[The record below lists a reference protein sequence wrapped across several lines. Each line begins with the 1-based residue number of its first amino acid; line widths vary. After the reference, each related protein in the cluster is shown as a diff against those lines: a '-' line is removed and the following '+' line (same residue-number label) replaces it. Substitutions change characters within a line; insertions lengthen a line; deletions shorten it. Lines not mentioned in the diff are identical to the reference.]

1 MIYYNSILKSPF
13 NPTAC
18 RWNDQSGHNMIHS
31 QTVQPELQLNMNSQG
46 GFVPQFINH
55 TNRSETVPSPIQSDS
70 SSIQVPFIPSVTL
83 TLVTLLSSISQTAVT
98 KMFEQFSLQLF

>member
-70 SSIQVPFIPSVTL
+70 SSIQVPFSNVTL

-98 KMFEQFSLQLF
+98 KMFEQLSLHLF

>member
-18 RWNDQSGHNMIHS
+18 RWNDQSGNNMIH
-31 QTVQPELQLNMNSQG
+31 QQPVQPELQLNMNSQG

-70 SSIQVPFIPSVTL
+70 SSIQVPF
-83 TLVTLLSSISQTAVT
+83 SSFQANKPNAISI
-98 KMFEQFSLQLF
+98 